1 MDPTQQMKNDAVL
14 RDEVMDEI
22 RSNPFIASR
31 DIAANA
37 GSNLVRLTG
46 FVAAYAEKYAA
57 ETKSYGSKPN
67 SAKPMLR
74 QCAKCRR
81 LPEPESAIEIRQYRK
96 SFTSVDAH
104 RRTRCICSPH
114 GTDTHPFQRRNT
126 SAAGGR

>member
-1 MDPTQQMKNDAVL
+1 MKNDAVL
-14 RDEVMDEI
+14 RDEVMEEI
-22 RSNPFIASR
+22 HSNPFIASW

-37 GSNLVRLTG
+37 GSNPVRLTG
-46 FVAAYAEKYAA
+46 FVVAYAEKYAA

-96 SFTSVDAH
+96 SFTSGGCAPENAMH
-104 RRTRCICSPH
+104 LFSAWNRHSPFPTTEH
-114 GTDTHPFQRRNT
+114 QRRWRPMN
-126 SAAGGR
+126 SAG